1 VPGPGGS
8 GRTEVRRK
16 ETFVTVP
23 SAWTARRPETIVAYF
38 DPVTAPLPPRDVRR
52 GLAHHE
58 VPDPLRNDV
67 RVLGEFLGRVL
78 REAGGDELL
87 ADVERLRE
95 LAIAAHDEPDSDAL
109 ERAEQLVSTF
119 SLARAEQV
127 ARAFTCYFHLANTA
141 EEYHR
146 VRVLREREASL
157 EPHHLAPDDS
167 LPAAV
172 AQATAE
178 LGREETLRRLQA
190 LEFRPVFTAHPTEAR
205 RRAVSSAIR
214 RIAELVAERDVR
226 SIGGMS
232 LVENDRRLL
241 AEIDTLWR
249 TAPLR
254 QAKPTVLDEVRTVL
268 NVFDSTLSEVFPD
281 VYRRLDDWLLGDA
294 AGTTPPAVR
303 PFARVG
309 SWIGGDRD
317 GNPNVTAEIT
327 REAAALASER
337 ALRSLEAAARRT
349 ADTLTLDA
357 DGTTPSPELSALW
370 QRQRIM
376 SEAVTSRIAGEA
388 PGEPHRRVVLVVAE
402 RVAATRERNSDLA
415 YSSAQDL
422 EHDLLVVQRSLAAA
436 GATRP
441 AYGDLQR
448 LIWQVTTFGFHL
460 AELEVRQHSQVHAA
474 ALADLEAHGVDGA
487 LEQRTLEVLDTFRAI
502 GNVQRRFGVQ
512 AARRYIVSF
521 TQSSEHLATVYRLAE
536 LAFEG
541 ADEVP
546 VIDAIPLF
554 ETFADLEA
562 SVDILEGALAIP
574 QVQRR
579 LAENGRRVE
588 VMLGYSDSSKD
599 VGPVSATLALDTA
612 QRRITEWADRH
623 GIALTLFHG
632 RGGALGR
639 GGGPANRAVLA
650 QPPGSVDGRF
660 KLTEQGEVIF
670 ARYGDPV
677 IAARHIEQV
686 VAATLLAGTPSI
698 EKRNAEATER
708 FATLAKR
715 LDEISRARFHELVR
729 ADGFP
734 QWFAEVTPLE
744 EVGLLPIGSRPARR
758 GLSVSSLDDLRAIPW
773 VFSWSQARI
782 NLAGWYG
789 LGTALDAVGD
799 LDELRAAYAQWPL
812 FTTMID
818 NVEMSLAKTDE
829 RIAARYLALGD
840 RDDLAEQV
848 MSEMTLTRRSVLA
861 ITDSDA
867 ILSRRRI
874 LGRAVQLR
882 SPYVDA
888 LSLLQLRALRGLRT
902 GDAVEQADDLRR
914 LLLLTVNG
922 VAAGVQNTG

>member
-1 VPGPGGS
+1 M
-8 GRTEVRRK
+8 
-16 ETFVTVP
+16 
-23 SAWTARRPETIVAYF
+23 AYL
-38 DPVTAPLPPRDVRR
+38 DRVTAPLPPRELPR
-52 GLAHHE
+52 GVVSHQ
-58 VPDPLRNDV
+58 VPESLRGDI
-67 RVLGEFLGRVL
+67 RTLGEFLGRVL

-87 ADVERLRE
+87 EDVERLRE
-95 LAIAAHDEPDSDAL
+95 LAIKAHDDPSGDVL
-109 ERAEQLVSTF
+109 RRAEDLVAGF
-119 SLARAEQV
+119 SLERAEQV
-127 ARAFTCYFHLANTA
+127 ARAFTCYFHLANLA

-146 VRVLREREASL
+146 VRVLRDREAHT
-157 EPHHLAPDDS
+157 EPHSLASDDS

-172 AQATAE
+172 RQLAAE
-178 LGREETLRRLQA
+178 VGDDVARQRLQD

-205 RRAVSSAIR
+205 RRAVSRSIR
-214 RIAELVAERDVR
+214 RISELVAERDLR
-226 SIGGMS
+226 STGGMS
-232 LVENDRRLL
+232 LAENDRRLL

-254 QAKPTVLDEVRTVL
+254 QAKPSVLDEVRTVL
-268 NVFDSTLSEVFPD
+268 AVFESTLADTFPA
-281 VYRRLDDWLLGDA
+281 VYRRLDDWLLDGD
-294 AGTTPPAVR
+294 AGTTAPVVR
-303 PFARVG
+303 PFARLG
-309 SWIGGDRD
+309 TWIGGDRD

-327 REAAALASER
+327 RAAAQLASEQ
-337 ALRSLEAAARRT
+337 ALVALEQSARRT
-349 ADTLTLDA
+349 AAGLTLDA
-357 DGTTPSPELSALW
+357 HGTPPSSELNAQW
-370 QRQRIM
+370 QRQRSLSQEITARVAAD
-376 SEAVTSRIAGEA
+376 S
-388 PGEPHRRVVLVVAE
+388 PNEPHRRELLFVVE
-402 RVAATRERNSDLA
+402 RLAATRSRNADLA
-415 YSSAQDL
+415 YGSSAEL
-422 EHDLLVVQRSLAAA
+422 EADLLVVQQSLVAA
-436 GATRP
+436 GATRS

-448 LIWQVTTFGFHL
+448 LLWQVQTFGFHL
-460 AELEVRQHSQVHAA
+460 AELELRQHSQVHAA
-474 ALADLEAHGVDGA
+474 ALADIEAKGVDGD
-487 LEQRTLEVLDTFRAI
+487 LEPRTVEVLDTFRTI
-502 GNVQRRFGVQ
+502 GTIQKRFGPN

-521 TQSSEHLATVYRLAE
+521 TQSPEHLAAVYRLAE
-536 LAFEG
+536 LAYGGEG
-541 ADEVP
+541 LVP
-546 VIDAIPLF
+546 VLDAIPLF
-554 ETFADLEA
+554 ETFADLQN
-562 SVDILEGALAIP
+562 SVEIMDAALRLP
-574 QVQRR
+574 QVQKR

-599 VGPVSATLALDTA
+599 VGPVSATLALDDA
-612 QRRITEWADRH
+612 QRRIAQWAHDNDLQ
-623 GIALTLFHG
+623 LTLFHG

-670 ARYGDPV
+670 ARYGDPN

-686 VAATLLAGTPSI
+686 VSATLLAGAPSV
-698 EKRNAEATER
+698 ERRNAAATER
-708 FATLAKR
+708 FSALAAR
-715 LDEISRARFHELVR
+715 LDEASRTRFHQLVR
-729 ADGFP
+729 AEGFP
-734 QWFAEVTPLE
+734 AWFAQVTPLE

-789 LGTALDAVGD
+789 LGAALESIDD
-799 LDELRAAYAQWPL
+799 LAELRAAYQQWPL

-848 MSEMTLTRRSVLA
+848 LAEMALTRRWVLA
-861 ITDSDA
+861 ITESDA
-867 ILSRRRI
+867 VLSRRRI

-902 GDAVEQADDLRR
+902 GEAAEQADDLRR

>member
-1 VPGPGGS
+1 
-8 GRTEVRRK
+8 
-16 ETFVTVP
+16 
-23 SAWTARRPETIVAYF
+23 VAYF
-38 DPVTAPLPPRDVRR
+38 GPVTAPLPPRDVRR

-58 VPDPLRNDV
+58 VPEPLRNDV

-78 REAGGDELL
+78 RESVGQDLL
-87 ADVERLRE
+87 DDVEKLRE
-95 LAIAAHDEPDSDAL
+95 LAISAHDEPDGGAL
-109 ERAEQLVSTF
+109 EEAEALVAGFT
-119 SLARAEQV
+119 LQRAEQV

-157 EPHHLAPDDS
+157 EPNDLAPDDS

-172 AQATAE
+172 EKAREE
-178 LGREETLRRLQA
+178 LGVDVVRQRLQEM
-190 LEFRPVFTAHPTEAR
+190 EFRPVLTAHPTEAR
-205 RRAVSSAIR
+205 RRAVSKAIR
-214 RIAELVAERDVR
+214 RIAELVGERDIR
-226 SIGGMS
+226 SRGGMS
-232 LVENDRRLL
+232 IAENDRRLL
-241 AEIDTLWR
+241 AEIETLWR

-268 NVFDSTLSEVFPD
+268 NVFESTLSDVLPA
-281 VYRRLDDWLLGDA
+281 VYRRLDDWLLGDD
-294 AGTTPPAVR
+294 AGTRAPEVR
-303 PFARVG
+303 PFARLG

-327 REAAALASER
+327 RAAAVLASEH
-337 ALRSLEAAARRT
+337 ALAALETSARRT
-349 ADTLTLDA
+349 ADGLTLGVD
-357 DGTTPSPELSALW
+357 TTPPSSELNSLW
-370 QRQRIM
+370 QRQRLL
-376 SEAVTSRIAGEA
+376 SEQLGAQVAADA
-388 PGEPHRRVVLVVAE
+388 PNEPHRRVLLVVAE
-402 RVAATRERNSDLA
+402 RVAATKRRDADLA
-415 YSSAQDL
+415 YATPAEL
-422 EHDLLVVQRSLAAA
+422 EADLLVVQRSLVEA
-436 GATRP
+436 GAARS
-441 AYGDLQR
+441 AFGDLQR
-448 LIWQVTTFGFHL
+448 LLWQVQTFGFHL
-460 AELEVRQHSQVHAA
+460 AELEVRQHSQVHEA
-474 ALADLEAHGVDGA
+474 ALADIAEHGVDGPLA
-487 LEQRTLEVLDTFRAI
+487 ERTLEVLDTYRSI
-502 GNVQRRFGVQ
+502 GSVQRRFGVD

-521 TQSSEHLATVYRLAE
+521 TQSAEHLAAVYQLAE
-536 LAFEG
+536 LAYG
-541 ADEVP
+541 GPDEVP
-546 VIDAIPLF
+546 VIDAVPLF

-574 QVQRR
+574 QVQKR

-599 VGPVSATLALDTA
+599 VGPVSATLALDAA
-612 QRRITEWADRH
+612 QRRITEWAHRH
-623 GIALTLFHG
+623 DIVLTLFHG

-686 VAATLLAGTPSI
+686 VAATLLAGTPSV
-698 EKRNAEATER
+698 ERRNAAATER
-708 FATLAKR
+708 FADLAAK
-715 LDEISRARFHELVR
+715 LDVASRTHFHELVR

-812 FTTMID
+812 FATMID

-840 RDDLAEQV
+840 RPDLADKV
-848 MSEMTLTRRSVLA
+848 LSEMALTRRSVLA

-867 ILSRRRI
+867 VLSRRRI

-902 GDAVEQADDLRR
+902 GDAPEQADDLRR
-914 LLLLTVNG
+914 LLLLSVNG